1 LGRRSKSKDQSFVA
15 GESTRQAISG
25 VDEAIH
31 FHPWITRELFE
42 ETRRVWSNQYG
53 HELSDDEVLVILLN
67 VHRLA
72 EALLYAIQNPREPGT

>member
-1 LGRRSKSKDQSFVA
+1 MGKRSKPKDQSCIA

-42 ETRRVWSNQYG
+42 ETRRVWSIKYG
-53 HELSDDEVLVILLN
+53 HELTDDEVLEILLN

-72 EALLYAIQNPREPGT
+72 EALLNAYQNPREPGT